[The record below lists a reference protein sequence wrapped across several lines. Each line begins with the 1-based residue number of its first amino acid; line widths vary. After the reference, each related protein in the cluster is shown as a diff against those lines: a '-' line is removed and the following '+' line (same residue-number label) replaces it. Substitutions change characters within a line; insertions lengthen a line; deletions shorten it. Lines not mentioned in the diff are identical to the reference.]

1 MVCHIVLDGCSCGG
15 VMLLGGTSQGFPS
28 QGYKELPVF
37 PHWHWGKECQDPP
50 DPGSR
55 VFPISAVS
63 PVVTLSV

>member
-1 MVCHIVLDGCSCGG
+1 
-15 VMLLGGTSQGFPS
+15 MLLGGTSQGFPS